1 MLFYSFSS
9 FRQGQLEGWLL
20 NGIWLYSFCH
30 FDNRN
35 SSESFISDG
44 DACPNEK
51 TRSTVFPWWHISLDF
66 WLIVCMRKEK
76 MSWRRWKCCG
86 WDRIPVIL
94 SFQKALPAGA
104 NRKMEFSFQ
113 AGFWITIG
121 DIGENNRRYFQ
132 NTRTFLVNAYFFSG
146 KCLLLSTKMPASFR
160 KKSGFSTSEA
170 RLSGSK
176 SLRLAFFF
184 SPNIGNGQGLCYKKR
199 MFAFFLHRYS
209 ANGWH
214 LVDCSERTVG
224 FVVRNGN

>member
-104 NRKMEFSFQ
+104 NRKMECSFQ

-132 NTRTFLVNAYFFSG
+132 NTRTFLVNAYFFPG
-146 KCLLLSTKMPASFR
+146 KCLLLSAKMPASFR
-160 KKSGFSTSEA
+160 KKPGFFN
-170 RLSGSK
+170 LGSPA
-176 SLRLAFFF
+176 LRPLK
-184 SPNIGNGQGLCYKKR
+184 PPLG
-199 MFAFFLHRYS
+199 FFL
-209 ANGWH
+209 
-214 LVDCSERTVG
+214 LSEHWKRT
-224 FVVRNGN
+224 RTLL